1 MQVLKIFDKILI
13 LLQDKNTFKYELD
26 LNLFDDVDVEA
37 SKYELGS
44 VGRLSVTLAKKGRP
58 NRWRRLLQQT
68 EKLPNMQI
76 WWDLHSKY
84 EEALLNHTQFE
95 TDESIEHLIHVDN
108 SGSRKPKKPK
118 KVKPNKKLP
127 TYTETDADVPTE
139 PSEDL

>member
-1 MQVLKIFDKILI
+1 M
-13 LLQDKNTFKYELD
+13 FKYELD
-26 LNLFDDVDVEA
+26 LDLFDNIDVED

-68 EKLPNMQI
+68 EKLNNMQI
-76 WWDLHSKY
+76 WWDLHNKY

-108 SGSRKPKKPK
+108 SGSRRPKKPK
-118 KVKPNKKLP
+118 ADKKKTKKNKKVDS
-127 TYTETDADVPTE
+127 TAES
-139 PSEDL
+139 SEEL